1 MNHSRRLKM
10 GITLLT
16 LLAMLLLLL
25 PAAVLADEE
34 DEGSGLPSQASPR
47 AHQVHANRPVD
58 ELETEEEEE
67 ELEGEEEEMDEPGE
81 RALFV
86 AERNRLAWEWGL
98 PPGFVNL
105 FDKLSAL
112 TNGVQTR
119 EDIYAR
125 FTDSESPMR
134 IKDLVREI
142 KDARQMLELKTESI
156 PLEQ

>member
-67 ELEGEEEEMDEPGE
+67 EDELEGEEEEMDEPGE

-86 AERNRLAWEWGL
+86 AERNRQAWEWGL
-98 PPGFVNL
+98 PPGFVNI

-112 TNGVQTR
+112 TGETR
-119 EDIYAR
+119 EDIYTR
-125 FTDSESPMR
+125 FTDTESPMW
-134 IKDLVREI
+134 IKDLAREI
-142 KDARQMLELKTESI
+142 KEARQLLELETESI